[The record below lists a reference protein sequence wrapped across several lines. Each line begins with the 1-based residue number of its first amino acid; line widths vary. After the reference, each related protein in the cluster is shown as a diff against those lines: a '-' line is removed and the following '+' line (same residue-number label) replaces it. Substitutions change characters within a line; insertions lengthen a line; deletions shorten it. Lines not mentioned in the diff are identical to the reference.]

1 MMIGHTA
8 DTRNHEVSE
17 GSWAEPP
24 WPSPPE
30 PPLPPPP
37 EPPVPPPPFP
47 PPPPTSW
54 GADMRGREHG
64 RKGKPSTSRMP

>member
-1 MMIGHTA
+1 MMIGHAA
-8 DTRNHEVSE
+8 DTRNHEVFG

-47 PPPPTSW
+47 PPPPTSG
-54 GADMRGREHG
+54 GAGCAWTGAWE
-64 RKGKPSTSRMP
+64 KGQAVDI